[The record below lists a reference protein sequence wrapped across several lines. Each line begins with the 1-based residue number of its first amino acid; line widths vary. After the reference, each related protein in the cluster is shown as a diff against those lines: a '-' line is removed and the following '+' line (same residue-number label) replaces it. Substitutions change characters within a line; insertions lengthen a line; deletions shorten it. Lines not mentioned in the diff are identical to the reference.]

1 SGSEVRPRHE
11 DGAGSFANG
20 HPWEAVDAV
29 RATWER
35 FRDRDNRRDPPLH
48 VECLAAVEGPGEQD
62 LVLVE
67 IFPGDVHLPSG
78 ADRDRGALVLRV
90 RGVAEREDRG
100 PGPASVR
107 GPLEYDLRA
116 VAPLEEGQRHVQL
129 SVTGPAGV
137 VDGDPLF
144 VGDAGVPRT
153 AEFVAR
159 SIVAGE
165 HDGCEVVRGPE
176 VRVPG
181 EDDPTREL
189 RRRSEEHTSELQSRV
204 DLVCRRLLDKK

>member
-1 SGSEVRPRHE
+1 REHRVPWPAVGRVPRYY
-11 DGAGSFANG
+11 D
-20 HPWEAVDAV
+20 
-29 RATWER
+29 
-35 FRDRDNRRDPPLH
+35 FR
-48 VECLAAVEGPGEQD
+48 VVAALEGD
-62 LVLVE
+62 LRYVQV
-67 IFPGDVHLPSG
+67 PV
-78 ADRDRGALVLRV
+78 RGA
-90 RGVAEREDRG
+90 
-100 PGPASVR
+100 
-107 GPLEYDLRA
+107 
-116 VAPLEEGQRHVQL
+116 
-129 SVTGPAGV
+129 AGV

-189 RRRSEEHTSELQSRV
+189 RRTRPEREPRQVDAALAVRGDHGVAPDFPSRIV
-204 DLVCRRLLDKK
+204 HGRLEPLGGGFPRDP